1 MTDSKKELDW
11 ADMTE
16 DQKEEFLEKNRQK
29 AMRIKKEKEQ
39 RDAYNW
45 NLKYK
50 TAKSFKDVPDEI
62 KNIRV
67 TSSSSS
73 TISIEWGAPANNNSK
88 IISYNVY
95 LSDVKTASSKF
106 KKMAVVSLNSFTL
119 IGLKSDTVYYVIVTA
134 FNKNGEGYLSKV
146 PNFVRT
152 SSTTTQHP
160 CSLYVWGSNT
170 NSELGL
176 DERDVLDNSENYHK
190 SDDCVFLD
198 KPILQTK
205 F

>member
-1 MTDSKKELDW
+1 
-11 ADMTE
+11 
-16 DQKEEFLEKNRQK
+16 
-29 AMRIKKEKEQ
+29 
-39 RDAYNW
+39 
-45 NLKYK
+45 
-50 TAKSFKDVPDEI
+50 
-62 KNIRV
+62 
-67 TSSSSS
+67 
-73 TISIEWGAPANNNSK
+73 
-88 IISYNVY
+88 VY

-152 SSTTTQHP
+152 SPTTTQHP

-176 DERDVLDNSENYHK
+176 DERDV
-190 SDDCVFLD
+190 
-198 KPILQTK
+198 
-205 F
+205 